1 MAKEVPV
8 YLFTG
13 FLDAGKTKFAQ
24 ETLQDKSFNNGDRIL
39 LLLCEEGEEEYD
51 PSMFAA
57 PNIYTE
63 RIEEESQ
70 LKPDYLKSLL
80 KKHRC
85 SYVMVEYNGMW
96 LLDNLYNNLP
106 DGWMVAQEFLFVDST
121 TFRSYNNN
129 MRQLMVD
136 KLRSC
141 ELAVFNRFPAEDEEL
156 KLLAHKVVRA
166 VNRRCDIAFETAD
179 GKITYDDIELPLPY
193 DLEAETVVIEDQ
205 DYAIFFQHMMENPR
219 MYEGKKL
226 QLKAKAITKTR
237 KMRPGY
243 FYIGRDV
250 MTCCVDDIQFVPLAA
265 EWGDTAELKN
275 LAWYLFTA
283 RVDLRN
289 LGDVYNGQ
297 EGPVLHMLS
306 IESCLP
312 PQQEVATFY

>member
-1 MAKEVPV
+1 
-8 YLFTG
+8 
-13 FLDAGKTKFAQ
+13 
-24 ETLQDKSFNNGDRIL
+24 
-39 LLLCEEGEEEYD
+39 
-51 PSMFAA
+51 MFAA

-250 MTCCVDDIQFVPLAA
+250 MTCCIDDIQFCGIPCRYTGSRELESRAWVQVTAKISAEKHRLYKGEVGPLLTAISVVPAQPA
-265 EWGDTAELKN
+265 EPD
-275 LAWYLFTA
+275 F
-283 RVDLRN
+283 
-289 LGDVYNGQ
+289 
-297 EGPVLHMLS
+297 
-306 IESCLP
+306 
-312 PQQEVATFY
+312 ATF

>member
-1 MAKEVPV
+1 
-8 YLFTG
+8 
-13 FLDAGKTKFAQ
+13 
-24 ETLQDKSFNNGDRIL
+24 
-39 LLLCEEGEEEYD
+39 
-51 PSMFAA
+51 
-57 PNIYTE
+57 
-63 RIEEESQ
+63 
-70 LKPDYLKSLL
+70 
-80 KKHRC
+80 
-85 SYVMVEYNGMW
+85 MVEYNGMW

-156 KLLAHKVVRA
+156 KLLMHKVVRA
-166 VNRRCDIAFETAD
+166 VNHRCDIAFETAD

-193 DLEAETVVIEDQ
+193 DLEAETVVIADQ

-219 MYEGKKL
+219 MYEGKTL

-250 MTCCVDDIQFVPLAA
+250 MTCCIDDIQFVPLAA
-265 EWGDTAELKN
+265 EWGDTSELKN
-275 LAWYLFTA
+275 LSWYCFTA

-306 IESCLP
+306 IEPCQP